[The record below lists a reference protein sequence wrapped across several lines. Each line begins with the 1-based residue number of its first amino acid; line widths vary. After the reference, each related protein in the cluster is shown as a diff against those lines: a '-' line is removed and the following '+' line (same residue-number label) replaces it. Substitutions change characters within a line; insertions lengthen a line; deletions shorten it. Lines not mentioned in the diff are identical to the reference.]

1 MVIHKEQSSDSGISA
16 AFVLIQWIFK
26 LGSSIQETDL
36 TDKPLTESDL
46 WNIIMIYFEDFIFK
60 NSNNSY
66 VSLDVPKD
74 TFTIRL

>member
-1 MVIHKEQSSDSGISA
+1 MVIHKEQSSDSSISA
-16 AFVLIQWIFK
+16 AFLLIQWIFK

-60 NSNNSY
+60 NSDNSY
-66 VSLDVPKD
+66 MSLDVPKD

>member
-16 AFVLIQWIFK
+16 AFLLIQWIFK

-46 WNIIMIYFEDFIFK
+46 
-60 NSNNSY
+60 
-66 VSLDVPKD
+66 
-74 TFTIRL
+74 